1 MGWWGWLRGC
11 AVMPVALLPVLCFLL
26 LPFCRILSYNSLQ
39 CIPPLAFEGLR
50 SLRLL

>member
-1 MGWWGWLRGC
+1 MGWLACSSQR
-11 AVMPVALLPVLCFLL
+11 LLVVPAMLCGLL
-26 LPFCRILSYNSLQ
+26 LPLRRILSYNSLQ

>member
-1 MGWWGWLRGC
+1 MGWQGVSEENNTLS
-11 AVMPVALLPVLCFLL
+11 AALL
-26 LPFCRILSYNSLQ
+26 LPFCRILSYNSLR